1 MNSNKFSGGEGTK
14 RKFDEIKVV
23 PVVRTNKENFHD
35 VLLSKEVHP
44 LRYMKEEDTFIHCD
58 NASAI
63 NQAQKGANK
72 RSKHIRIHQSYIWEQ
87 IHIFKRVVVLK
98 VDTKYNPADL
108 QTKPLNAEL
117 YNRHTRTIMGERDCF
132 VKFASGD

>member
-1 MNSNKFSGGEGTK
+1 MADLVRNGSGGPKTLS
-14 RKFDEIKVV
+14 VL
-23 PVVRTNKENFHD
+23 KE
-35 VLLSKEVHP
+35 
-44 LRYMKEEDTFIHCD
+44 
-58 NASAI
+58 I

-72 RSKHIRIHQSYIWEQ
+72 RSKHIRIHQRYIWEQ

-117 YNRHTRTIMGERDCF
+117 YNRHTRTIRGERDCF
-132 VKFASGD
+132 VKFGSGD